1 MYGNPL
7 DRERDILRRA
17 AACETQDAR
26 EAAWGEYR
34 DNFIGTAALRHMRG
48 EFDRYIKEHDMRQI
62 TESRAR
68 EILNH
73 LDDQGANIAL
83 PFQDMALL
91 RDAATAQHTLFV
103 HSVLA

>member
-1 MYGNPL
+1 MT
-7 DRERDILRRA
+7 E
-17 AACETQDAR
+17 
-26 EAAWGEYR
+26 
-34 DNFIGTAALRHMRG
+34 
-48 EFDRYIKEHDMRQI
+48 I
-62 TESRAR
+62 TESRSR
-68 EILNH
+68 DILNH